1 MSQGAEA
8 SNDPVSLRVLDRE
21 FLVACKAGE
30 RSSLVA
36 AAEQVDRQLR
46 ELRRT
51 HPSASVE
58 RLAVLMALNL
68 THEINALRLTQGDR
82 EQRLERSLGD
92 LNRRLDALLDGALL
106 APPPRLPL

>member
-1 MSQGAEA
+1 MSQATEPNA
-8 SNDPVSLRVLDRE
+8 DPVNLRVLDRE
-21 FLVACKAGE
+21 FLVACKPGE
-30 RSSLVA
+30 RPSLVA

-46 ELRRT
+46 ELRRA

-68 THEINALRLTQGDR
+68 THEINALRQSQGER